1 MKYKSKYLCTLQN
14 MKKENC
20 TLRRQINNL
29 SSSALL
35 EPENVNCI
43 STKVGNKIY
52 STQCRK
58 AVCACFEYQ
67 VPVNSVCPVITAII
81 KELANFTVDFLPEPS
96 TICNWVYE
104 LGKIR
109 DLQVGEVM
117 YRHKDITFSWD
128 STSVNGHVAHI
139 CDCIDNIARIYSMYH
154 NQGLFAL

>member
-14 MKKENC
+14 MKKENFK
-20 TLRRQINNL
+20 LRRQIKNL
-29 SSSALL
+29 SSSAVL
-35 EPENVNCI
+35 ELENVNCI
-43 STKVGNKIY
+43 SKVGNKIY

-58 AVCACFEYQ
+58 AINACFEYQ

-96 TICNWVYE
+96 TICHWVYE

-109 DLQVGEVM
+109 DLQVEVM
-117 YRHKDITFSWD
+117 HRHKDITLLWG

-139 CDCIDNIARIYSMYH
+139 CDCIDNIARIFSMYH
-154 NQGLFAL
+154 NLDYLH